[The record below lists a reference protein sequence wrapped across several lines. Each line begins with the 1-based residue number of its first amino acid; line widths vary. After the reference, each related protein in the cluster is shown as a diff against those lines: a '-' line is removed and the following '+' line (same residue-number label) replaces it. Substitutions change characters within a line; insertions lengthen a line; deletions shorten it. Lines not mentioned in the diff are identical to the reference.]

1 MMNPVS
7 SVVTL
12 QNGREMPQLGLG
24 VWRSGPGT
32 ETEQAVRWALDAGYR
47 HIDTAA
53 IYENEESVGK
63 GVAES
68 GVPREEVFIT
78 TKVWNSDQGYDST
91 LRAME
96 TSLTKLGLAYVD
108 LYLVHWPVMGK
119 FKDTWRA
126 MEAIHESG
134 KAKAI
139 GVSNFLV
146 HHLEDLL
153 GSAKVAPMVNQVEFH
168 PRLQQPELL
177 AFDQKHGIAHEAWA
191 PIMKGRVN
199 DIPELQAIAKRH
211 GKSPVQVTIR
221 WELQKG
227 IVTIPK
233 SVHQERIVN
242 NADVFDFELNAEE
255 MATIDGLDAGERV
268 GPHPDEIDF

>member
-1 MMNPVS
+1 MNKSTHSAVKLS
-7 SVVTL
+7 
-12 QNGREMPQLGLG
+12 NGIEMPLLGLG
-24 VWRSGPGT
+24 VWRSGPGA

-63 GVAES
+63 GVAIS
-68 GVPREEVFIT
+68 GVPRDEVFVT
-78 TKVWNSDQGYDST
+78 TKVWNTDQGYDST

-96 TSLTKLGLAYVD
+96 TSLNKLGLEYVD
-108 LYLVHWPVMGK
+108 LYLVHWPVKGK

-126 MEAIHESG
+126 MEAIYESG
-134 KAKAI
+134 KARAI

-177 AFDQKHGIAHEAWA
+177 AFGQKHGIAHEAWA
-191 PIMKGRVN
+191 PIMKGRVT

-227 IVTIPK
+227 VVTIPK

-242 NADVFDFELNAEE
+242 NADVFDFALSAEE
-255 MATIDGLDAGERV
+255 MATIDGLDTGERV